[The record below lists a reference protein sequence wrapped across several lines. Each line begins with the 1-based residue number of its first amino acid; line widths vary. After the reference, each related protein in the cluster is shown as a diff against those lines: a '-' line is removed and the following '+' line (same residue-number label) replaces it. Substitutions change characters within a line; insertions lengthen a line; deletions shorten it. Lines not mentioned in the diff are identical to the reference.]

1 MYAVGGDPRVSSV
14 SDSSGTVTRT
24 VDLLGRTVSY
34 TSVQAGDTFGIT
46 TTTVFDIAG
55 RVTTSTTTAAGGG
68 SSTLG
73 WTYLDDGRVVTVT
86 LDTVPVASVSYDGSG
101 EVSGVSYSGVTGGL
115 SVGTYTKTGAGALT
129 GASWTVGS
137 RVLAESLTRSQSGR
151 ITRATATDSGAGAAG
166 TVDWSYA
173 FDSVGRLTSAVLA
186 AAGSRPVVSLGYG
199 YAGTGGCG
207 VDPAAGKN
215 GSRVTA
221 TSQLGTG
228 AVAASTSCT
237 DAASRLTAVTG
248 ANGGLSISPAT
259 IGYDSHGNATQLGTQ
274 TWTYDGADRVS
285 GTSTYGISP
294 TVTLAYARD
303 VLGRVVTR
311 TATGGETGT
320 TRYGFTGT
328 DDSPDL
334 QLTTAGGIG
343 ERYIALP
350 GGVLLT
356 KGYAAST
363 SSWAVSNLHGD
374 VTATITGTTVTAG
387 FVYDP
392 YGQPLN
398 GASGVVDAGATPATR
413 TGTTTDAWHGSAQ
426 RGYEHTGGLNQMLMG
441 ARTYLP
447 ALGIFTATDPVEGG
461 NTTTYTYPQDP
472 INGTDLAGLIR
483 TPDGGGY
490 MAVPYAMGAVEG
502 PGGGGGRAGGGR
514 GAMGEPLPW
523 GRGGRGAEARGAIA
537 ANTGA
542 KGFGA
547 LTKAGNYGVLPYR
560 TLKAYLKGT
569 GLEAHHLI
577 PQRFAGVMGKL
588 VGDMASVAV
597 TKAEHQAFTNAWR
610 QAIPYGEGTANAT
623 PAQIRGA
630 ASQIYA
636 NYPDILSALGL
647 P

>member
-1 MYAVGGDPRVSSV
+1 MTTPAYGAAPARTATTVYAVGGDPRVSSV

-472 INGTDLAGLIR
+472 INHADLNGLCDGFFGCIGAGLASSWNFVSDVSEKAAKLVTDSEWGKR
-483 TPDGGGY
+483 VHEGCS
-490 MAVPYAMGAVEG
+490 YAWGIAGSLCSGVYAASYARQGRWAEAGREVALGIAGAVAG
-502 PGGGGGRAGGGR
+502 KLGRTAVQ
-514 GAMGEPLPW
+514 
-523 GRGGRGAEARGAIA
+523 A
-537 ANTGA
+537 A
-542 KGFGA
+542 
-547 LTKAGNYGVLPYR
+547 TKAQGIALR
-560 TLKAYLKGT
+560 ETARRLGT
-569 GLEAHHLI
+569 RVSLRAAQAHSKRVKRLA
-577 PQRFAGVMGKL
+577 RFAENWFGTNTSYAIDKL
-588 VGDMASVAV
+588 
-597 TKAEHQAFTNAWR
+597 W
-610 QAIPYGEGTANAT
+610 
-623 PAQIRGA
+623 
-630 ASQIYA
+630 
-636 NYPDILSALGL
+636 
-647 P
+647 